1 MDFDPV
7 SDYPLGSRRPELV
20 RTPSGLGLDELTL
33 DAVRSGTLGPE
44 ELRATPETLRR
55 QSAVALAAGRTQLAD
70 NLARAAELATV
81 PSATILEIYTALRPH
96 RSSAEELEAW
106 AARLETELE
115 APLCA
120 AFVREAAAA
129 CAARGL
135 LRAAPERVSAR
146 RSERFLSR
154 EQRELRRELLI
165 SPYPELGLVAMDGPN
180 DPEPSLAVEEGR
192 VVEMDGRRAE
202 DFDVIDRFVAANG
215 LDLEV
220 AAEAADLGD
229 DEIARRLV
237 DVDVPRAE
245 LVRLSRGLT
254 PARLARVVS
263 KLDPVELMFALKKLR
278 ARRAPANQAHVT
290 NLKENPALL
299 AADAAEAGARGF
311 AEVETTVGVSRYA
324 PLNAIAILVGSQT
337 GRPGVMTQCAVEE
350 RRNLQLAIQG
360 LVTYAETL
368 SVYGTEPV
376 FVDGDDTPWSK
387 AFLASAYASRGVKV
401 RFTSGGGSEALMGH
415 AQGYSMLYLEA
426 RCLAAIRAAGSQG
439 VQNGSISCVA
449 LVLSVPG
456 GVREILAE
464 NVLAAWLDLEVA
476 SGNDAI
482 ASHSPI
488 RKTAKLMG
496 QFLPGTDFVT
506 SGYSVMPKEDNTFG
520 GGNYDADDLEEWLT
534 VQRDWQVDAGIEPV
548 AEDDVLAVRAKGAR
562 AVQAVFAGLGFP
574 PVTDEE
580 VEAATYGYASRDLP
594 DRDRAADVAAAD
606 RVLEEGIS
614 ALDVVRELDRAG
626 FADVAEAVLA
636 MQRQR
641 VSADYL
647 QTSAVIEPDGTVRSA
662 VSDPNRY
669 EGPGTGYRLE
679 GERWE
684 LLQQLPYVLDPAE
697 EAMSN
702 GDLSSIQTTHPASLG
717 TAPDEVVVAVG
728 PAFADGLRETIN
740 GLAHEDVL
748 RAVADGRPRR
758 RRRAEAACAS
768 AGSRTSRSSATT
780 ARSSRARAWR
790 SGLQSKGTAVIHRAD
805 LQPLDN
811 LELFGM
817 SPLYSLESY
826 RAIGPERRRLRARPS
841 RRAGADELDN
851 FARAKLIV
859 RTTLLH
865 ARETAAAVPGAARSS
880 SSS

>member
-1 MDFDPV
+1 MT
-7 SDYPLGSRRPELV
+7 G
-20 RTPSGLGLDELTL
+20 
-33 DAVRSGTLGPE
+33 
-44 ELRATPETLRR
+44 
-55 QSAVALAAGRTQLAD
+55 
-70 NLARAAELATV
+70 
-81 PSATILEIYTALRPH
+81 
-96 RSSAEELEAW
+96 
-106 AARLETELE
+106 
-115 APLCA
+115 
-120 AFVREAAAA
+120 
-129 CAARGL
+129 
-135 LRAAPERVSAR
+135 R
-146 RSERFLSR
+146 RSERFAAR
-154 EQRELRRELLI
+154 ERRALRRELLI

-180 DPEPSLAVEEGR
+180 DPEPGLEIEDGR
-192 VVEMDGRRAE
+192 VVAMDGRRAE
-202 DFDVIDRFVAANG
+202 DFDVIDRFVARYG
-215 LDLEV
+215 LDLDVVEV
-220 AAEAADLGD
+220 AAGLGD
-229 DEIARRLV
+229 EEIARRLV
-237 DVDVPRAE
+237 DVDVPRAD

-254 PARLARVVS
+254 PARLARIVS
-263 KLDPVELMFALKKLR
+263 QLDPVELMFALKKLR

-299 AADAAEAGARGF
+299 AADAAEAAARGF

-337 GRPGVMTQCAVEE
+337 GRRGVMTQCAVEE

-415 AQGYSMLYLEA
+415 AQGCSMLYLEA
-426 RCLAAIRAAGSQG
+426 RCLAVIRAAGSQG

-449 LVLSVPG
+449 LALAVPG
-456 GVREILAE
+456 GSREILAE

-482 ASHSPI
+482 ASHSEI

-506 SGYSVMPKEDNTFG
+506 SGYSVMPREDNTFG
-520 GGNYDADDLEEWLT
+520 GGNYDGDDLEEWLT

-548 AEDDVLAVRAKGAR
+548 AEDDVLAVRVKAAR

-574 PVTDEE
+574 PVSDEE
-580 VEAATYGYASRDLP
+580 VEAATFGYGSRDLP
-594 DRDRAADVAAAD
+594 DRDRAADVVAAD
-606 RVLEEGIS
+606 RVMDGTVS
-614 ALDVVRELDRAG
+614 ALDVIRELDRAG
-626 FADVAEAVLA
+626 YGDVAEAVLG

-647 QTSAVIEPDGTVRSA
+647 QTSAVISPDGDVHSA

-669 EGPGTGYRLE
+669 DGPGTGYRLV
-679 GERWE
+679 GERWQ
-684 LLQQLPYVLDPAE
+684 LLQHLPYVLDPRDE
-697 EAMSN
+697 GSENDGPSPVRE
-702 GDLSSIQTTHPASLG
+702 THVAKIEDRS
-717 TAPDEVVVAVG
+717 DDVVVAVG
-728 PAFADGLRETIN
+728 PAFGAALRETIN
-740 GLAHEDVL
+740 GLAHTDVL
-748 RAVADGRPRR
+748 RAVADGIREGGAQPRLVRVR
-758 RRRAEAACAS
+758 RVADVAFIGHDGAKLS
-768 AGSRTSRSSATT
+768 GSDIAV
-780 ARSSRARAWR
+780 
-790 SGLQSKGTAVIHRAD
+790 GLQSKGTAVIHRAD

-817 SPLYSLESY
+817 SPLYSLDSY
-826 RAIGPERRRLRARPS
+826 RAIGRNAAAYALGETVGPVPT
-841 RRAGADELDN
+841 ELDN

-865 ARETAAAVPGAARSS
+865 ARETAAVVPGADAVELELA
-880 SSS
+880 

>member
-1 MDFDPV
+1 
-7 SDYPLGSRRPELV
+7 
-20 RTPSGLGLDELTL
+20 
-33 DAVRSGTLGPE
+33 
-44 ELRATPETLRR
+44 
-55 QSAVALAAGRTQLAD
+55 
-70 NLARAAELATV
+70 
-81 PSATILEIYTALRPH
+81 
-96 RSSAEELEAW
+96 
-106 AARLETELE
+106 
-115 APLCA
+115 
-120 AFVREAAAA
+120 
-129 CAARGL
+129 
-135 LRAAPERVSAR
+135 VSAR
-146 RSERFLSR
+146 RSERFASR
-154 EQRELRRELLI
+154 ERRELRREVLI

-180 DPEPSLAVEEGR
+180 DPEPGLELEDGR
-192 VVEMDGRRAE
+192 VVAMDGRRAE
-202 DFDVIDRFVAANG
+202 DFDIIDRFVARYG
-215 LDLEV
+215 LDLDV
-220 AAEAADLGD
+220 AAEAAQLTD
-229 DEIARRLV
+229 DEIAHRLV
-237 DVDVPRAE
+237 DVGVPRAD

-254 PARLARVVS
+254 PARLAQVVS
-263 KLDPVELMFALKKLR
+263 RLDPVELMFALKKLR
-278 ARRAPANQAHVT
+278 ARRVPANQAHVT

-299 AADAAEAGARGF
+299 AADAAEAAARGF

-324 PLNAIAILVGSQT
+324 PLNAVAILVGSQT

-482 ASHSPI
+482 ASHSEI

-506 SGYSVMPKEDNTFG
+506 SGYSVMPREDNTFG
-520 GGNYDADDLEEWLT
+520 GGNYDADDLEEWMT

-548 AEDDVLAVRAKGAR
+548 AEGDVLAVRAKAAR

-574 PVTDEE
+574 SITDAE

-606 RVLEEGIS
+606 RVTDGAVS
-614 ALDVVRELDRAG
+614 ALDVVHELDRAG
-626 FADVAEAVLA
+626 FTDVAEAVLG

-647 QTSAVIEPDGTVRSA
+647 QTSAIIDPDGAVRSA
-662 VSDPNRY
+662 VSDPNAY

-679 GERWE
+679 GERWQR
-684 LLQQLPYVLDPAE
+684 LQQLPYVLDPQE
-697 EAMSN
+697 ETSSN
-702 GDLSSIQTTHPASLG
+702 GVPSSVLETHVA
-717 TAPDEVVVAVG
+717 TVDDEPDDVVVAVG
-728 PAFADGLRETIN
+728 PAFAAALRTTIN
-740 GLAHEDVL
+740 GLSHADVL
-748 RAVADGRPRR
+748 RAIAEGVREGGGRPRLVR
-758 RRRAEAACAS
+758 VR
-768 AGSRTSRSSATT
+768 RSSDVAFIAHDG
-780 ARSSRARAWR
+780 ARLSGSGIAV
-790 SGLQSKGTAVIHRAD
+790 GLQSKGTAVIHRAD

-817 SPLYSLESY
+817 SPLYSLDSY
-826 RAIGPERRRLRARPS
+826 RAMGRNAAAYALGHAVGPVPTQ
-841 RRAGADELDN
+841 LDN

-865 ARETAAAVPGAARSS
+865 ARETAEVVRGAEPIELELTEDHA
-880 SSS
+880 